1 MKYLILYKN
10 LKKIYRQIFE
20 KYLLKVA
27 KEIELI
33 LIEILSI
40 FFTFFG
46 YISVYKQNRKTKY
59 NKNKLII

>member
-1 MKYLILYKN
+1 M
-10 LKKIYRQIFE
+10 KKIYRQIFE

-46 YISVYKQNRKTKY
+46 YISVYKQNWKTKY